1 MNSPTRRR
9 DGGDDLPDEARALL
23 RKAARP
29 VPPTAAD
36 RAAMAAMA
44 ARIAAAPVSSGPSL
58 PRGAWSRL
66 AGLGAGKGVGI
77 AGLILAIG
85 GATWLGV
92 RLLGAG
98 APSQVTA
105 PASVATAAAPGEGS
119 LEDLASPPP
128 AAPAGTAGTPAG
140 AANEVPGASAD
151 AGDTVKPGAPRTP
164 DASGGSPARESAAH
178 GIRGVPTG
186 AHRSPG
192 AVSTPSGRR
201 GATAPPVPVAA
212 AAPPAPAA
220 PAPIT
225 TCPAGAATPGD
236 RAAEAPI
243 LAAAARSLAQSPAV
257 TLACIQELS
266 RIGGPF
272 QLRDEHAFLGFEASR
287 RLGREA
293 DARRF
298 AEALLRASP
307 GSAYAARARAY
318 LR

>member
-98 APSQVTA
+98 DPSQVTA

-119 LEDLASPPP
+119 LENGASPPP

-140 AANEVPGASAD
+140 AAKEGPGASAD
-151 AGDTVKPGAPRTP
+151 AGDTVKPDAPERKQRAAAHRRARAPRTGFAACP
-164 DASGGSPARESAAH
+164 AAH
-178 GIRGVPTG
+178 IAPRGRSRPRRLVAEPRRRCPSRRP
-186 AHRSPG
+186 HRPHPPRPRRSPPVRPAPRLPG
-192 AVSTPSGRR
+192 IALPRRRSWPPRR
-201 GATAPPVPVAA
+201 GP
-212 AAPPAPAA
+212 
-220 PAPIT
+220 
-225 TCPAGAATPGD
+225 
-236 RAAEAPI
+236 
-243 LAAAARSLAQSPAV
+243 
-257 TLACIQELS
+257 
-266 RIGGPF
+266 
-272 QLRDEHAFLGFEASR
+272 SR
-287 RLGREA
+287 R
-293 DARRF
+293 ARR
-298 AEALLRASP
+298 
-307 GSAYAARARAY
+307 
-318 LR
+318 

>member
-29 VPPTAAD
+29 APPTAVD

-58 PRGAWSRL
+58 PRGVWSRL
-66 AGLGAGKGVGI
+66 AGIGAGKGVGI

-98 APSQVTA
+98 DPGQIATTPA
-105 PASVATAAAPGEGS
+105 PAEGS
-119 LEDLASPPP
+119 AKTMAPPPP
-128 AAPAGTAGTPAG
+128 AAPAATAGTP
-140 AANEVPGASAD
+140 ANEVPGASAN
-151 AGDTVKPGAPRTP
+151 AGGTAMPGAPRTAE
-164 DASGGSPARESAAH
+164 ASGGPPARESAAH
-178 GIRGVPTG
+178 GIGGVPTG
-186 AHRSPG
+186 ARRSPG
-192 AVSTPSGRR
+192 AVSTPPGRR
-201 GATAPPVPVAA
+201 AAAASPLPVAA
-212 AAPPAPAA
+212 AAPVA
-220 PAPIT
+220 PAPLI